1 MSAEALPL
9 LRKSLDESESSI
21 LHPPQETGG
30 EYFEDAELEDTR
42 ASRVALERKLV
53 RKLDVRMSILV
64 IIYILNY
71 VRIPPLSLIL
81 ECLSRFYSLSQQTD
95 RS

>member
-64 IIYILNY
+64 LIYILNY
-71 VRIPPLSLIL
+71 VRT
-81 ECLSRFYSLSQQTD
+81 R
-95 RS
+95 